1 MGLYDYLT
9 NQLGGLV
16 YIYVSMRLFV
26 NGQQVE
32 IQEGITLFEF
42 LQSSGI
48 QIRPVGLAVAVN
60 EEIVPKSKYAEYKL
74 KEGDRV
80 EIVNIV
86 GGG

>member
-1 MGLYDYLT
+1 
-9 NQLGGLV
+9 
-16 YIYVSMRLFV
+16 MRIIV
-26 NGQQVE
+26 NGKLLEVE
-32 IQEGITLFEF
+32 EDISLLALLEKNRIEV
-42 LQSSGI
+42 
-48 QIRPVGLAVAVN
+48 RPVGLAVAVN

>member
-1 MGLYDYLT
+1 
-9 NQLGGLV
+9 
-16 YIYVSMRLFV
+16 MRIIV
-26 NGQQVE
+26 NGKPLEVE
-32 IQEGITLFEF
+32 EDISLLALLEKNRIEV
-42 LQSSGI
+42 
-48 QIRPVGLAVAVN
+48 RPVGLAVAVN